1 MSFFDSGVE
10 DPSNYLLLPT
20 SADYQFMDINNFV
33 DLLGL
38 HGYVGTNLDSSIMS
52 MRSWCVAAMPIPQE
66 WSAIENMKVNIT
78 SGVSYQFMDMTATP
92 PALEGFK
99 SELMNMTIGEDGTS
113 LKPEEKATIDYQF
126 IADLSY
132 KADTMGP
139 FIDQKVELLYAVSSD
154 FEEDDYLLIKM
165 QFDIS

>member
-1 MSFFDSGVE
+1 MKFHDGDTGTDLATRAAVCTATTAANSTVSNLEDSSMSFFDGSGVE
-10 DPSNYLLLPT
+10 DPSSYVLLPT
-20 SADYQFMDINNFV
+20 DANYQFMDINNFV

-92 PALEGFK
+92 PA
-99 SELMNMTIGEDGTS
+99 
-113 LKPEEKATIDYQF
+113 
-126 IADLSY
+126 
-132 KADTMGP
+132 
-139 FIDQKVELLYAVSSD
+139 
-154 FEEDDYLLIKM
+154 
-165 QFDIS
+165 

>member
-1 MSFFDSGVE
+1 MSFFEGSGVQ
-10 DPSNYLLLPT
+10 DPSTYVELPS

-78 SGVSYQFMDMTATP
+78 SGVSYEYTNATATP
-92 PALEGFK
+92 PA
-99 SELMNMTIGEDGTS
+99 
-113 LKPEEKATIDYQF
+113 
-126 IADLSY
+126 
-132 KADTMGP
+132 
-139 FIDQKVELLYAVSSD
+139 
-154 FEEDDYLLIKM
+154 
-165 QFDIS
+165 